1 VRAGLVLTLYQRGI
15 MVDETTTII
24 TLDLGQQVSRLSQL
38 AEMIKEE
45 LERGGAEIPVRA
57 DQCLTQLYGSL
68 NRLNKQVR
76 RHDEVLRS
84 MRALATIGQVVNS
97 SLDLREVLEIVMDT
111 IVRLTGAERGFLM
124 LRDDKGQMITH
135 IARNW
140 EQESL
145 DSSEFAISRTV
156 INRVMSDGAPVI
168 TTNAQ
173 EDPRFGGQ
181 ESIIAYNLRSI
192 LCVPFK
198 VKGKITGVIYTDN
211 RVRTGQF
218 SDAELA
224 LILAF
229 SDQAA
234 AAIENARLFDSVRRT
249 LAEVTELKNLMD
261 NVFASIA
268 SGVITADIE
277 DKILLCNR
285 AAELILGRHSR
296 DLLGHGLGEIL
307 PGIAQ
312 DLPGLV
318 VEVRQSDRHIV
329 GLEYQS
335 SLPERGM
342 VTLSFNLSPLK
353 DASQTTQGVAIVLDD
368 LTEKK
373 RLEGQRRLFE
383 RMVSPAVI
391 EQLDPDKLQLGGKR
405 TGITTL
411 FADIR
416 GFTSFSENL
425 DPETLV
431 SVLNRYLAA
440 AADAILSEQGTIDK
454 FMGDAVMAWFNA
466 PIPQADHALR
476 AIRAALGIRKAVEQL
491 KDDIPVELQRSFGVG
506 IHYGE
511 VVLGLV
517 GTETRLEYTAI
528 GDSVNTAKRIQENSQ
543 AGQILISAVV
553 YKQLE
558 QVLLVKPVTPIVAK
572 GKRLPLEVYELI
584 GLKAG

>member
-1 VRAGLVLTLYQRGI
+1 
-15 MVDETTTII
+15 
-24 TLDLGQQVSRLSQL
+24 
-38 AEMIKEE
+38 
-45 LERGGAEIPVRA
+45 
-57 DQCLTQLYGSL
+57 
-68 NRLNKQVR
+68 
-76 RHDEVLRS
+76 
-84 MRALATIGQVVNS
+84 
-97 SLDLREVLEIVMDT
+97 
-111 IVRLTGAERGFLM
+111 
-124 LRDDKGQMITH
+124 
-135 IARNW
+135 
-140 EQESL
+140 
-145 DSSEFAISRTV
+145 
-156 INRVMSDGAPVI
+156 
-168 TTNAQ
+168 
-173 EDPRFGGQ
+173 
-181 ESIIAYNLRSI
+181 
-192 LCVPFK
+192 
-198 VKGKITGVIYTDN
+198 
-211 RVRTGQF
+211 
-218 SDAELA
+218 
-224 LILAF
+224 
-229 SDQAA
+229 
-234 AAIENARLFDSVRRT
+234 
-249 LAEVTELKNLMD
+249 
-261 NVFASIA
+261 
-268 SGVITADIE
+268 
-277 DKILLCNR
+277 
-285 AAELILGRHSR
+285 
-296 DLLGHGLGEIL
+296 
-307 PGIAQ
+307 
-312 DLPGLV
+312 
-318 VEVRQSDRHIV
+318 
-329 GLEYQS
+329 
-335 SLPERGM
+335 M

-405 TGITTL
+405 AGITTL

-476 AIRAALGIRKAVEQL
+476 AIRAALGIRRAVEQL
-491 KDDIPVELQRSFGVG
+491 KDEIPSELQRSFGVG

-543 AGQILISAVV
+543 AGQILISAEV